1 MGKTAAAHGTTA
13 PVTFDNFTVTYSS
26 GVIYLY
32 GINNLSKM
40 RVLDTKG
47 KVVAMADG
55 GQSSILFSNKSRGVY
70 IVDASVKDKS
80 FSSTIVIP

>member
-1 MGKTAAAHGTTA
+1 
-13 PVTFDNFTVTYSS
+13 
-26 GVIYLY
+26 
-32 GINNLSKM
+32 M